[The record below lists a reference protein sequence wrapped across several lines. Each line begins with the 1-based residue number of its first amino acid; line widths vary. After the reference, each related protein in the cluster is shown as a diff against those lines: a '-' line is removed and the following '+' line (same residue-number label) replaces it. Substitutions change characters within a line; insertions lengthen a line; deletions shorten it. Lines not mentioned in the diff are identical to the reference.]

1 MESER
6 IVEIGQLGGGDLA
19 NPMQQTLRCDGS
31 DLLGLCLRIDGEI
44 KWGRRQWHLERV
56 DRDMATIVL
65 HS

>member
-31 DLLGLCLRIDGEI
+31 DLLGLCLRIDGETTCR
-44 KWGRRQWHLERV
+44 RRQWHLEWI
-56 DRDMATIVL
+56 DRDMATIML